1 MRYSRWET
9 INGRQE
15 VGDRSGE
22 TEGGRQEV
30 GDRRRETGGERQEA
44 GDREFKAYF
53 FRSLSQSRSKMDQLR
68 NTDDVPYPKNLALIV
83 QQLNLAKR

>member
-1 MRYSRWET
+1 MGDNRRETGGGRQEWGDRRWET
-9 INGRQE
+9 G
-15 VGDRSGE
+15 
-22 TEGGRQEV
+22 GGRQEV

-68 NTDDVPYPKNLALIV
+68 NTDDVPYPKKFALIV
-83 QQLNLAKR
+83 